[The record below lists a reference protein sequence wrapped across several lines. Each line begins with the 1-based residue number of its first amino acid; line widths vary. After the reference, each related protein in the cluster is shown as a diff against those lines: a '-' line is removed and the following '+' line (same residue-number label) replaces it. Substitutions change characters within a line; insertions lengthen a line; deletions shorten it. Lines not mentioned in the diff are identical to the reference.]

1 MLRQLIG
8 SRPGDDAILF
18 EIGLVADDHERDVL
32 IVFDADDLF
41 AKLGQLVEAAHA
53 GDGED
58 EEETLALLHIQ
69 LSHGRKLFRAGC
81 VKAVEVRI
89 CKQKGYRGKL
99 GEQQRTFRGCI
110 VVPVKIS
117 FTISETPVSVEQ
129 MRRTSTSICF
139 LYESSIVGS

>member
-69 LSHGRKLFRAGC
+69 LSHGRKLFRAGR

-99 GEQQRTFRGCI
+99 G
-110 VVPVKIS
+110 S
-117 FTISETPVSVEQ
+117 SSVHFEDA
-129 MRRTSTSICF
+129 
-139 LYESSIVGS
+139 LSSLLKLALQSQKPLFQ